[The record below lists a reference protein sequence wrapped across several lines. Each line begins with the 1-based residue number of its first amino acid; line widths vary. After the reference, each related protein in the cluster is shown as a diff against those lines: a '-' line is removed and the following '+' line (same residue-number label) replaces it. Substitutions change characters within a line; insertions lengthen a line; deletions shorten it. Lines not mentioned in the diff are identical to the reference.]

1 MASFVG
7 KEEDYN
13 GIFSGIAT
21 IFRENGILGFWS
33 GLMPR
38 VLGEAIQIG
47 ITAGLTYAINKY
59 VDNNMKAH
67 TSMIAGKNTG
77 GLSTDVYKVEAY
89 LIMIA
94 GKNISNW
101 GGGSFSYASDTK

>member
-1 MASFVG
+1 MACFVG

-13 GIFSGIAT
+13 GIFSGIVT

-101 GGGSFSYASDTK
+101 GRGFFFLRL